1 MADIPA
7 GALPAVPWLV
17 LPQEGEPYLEGHQCG
32 NCGAIFLGQRS
43 VCSKCTARDQMTPVK
58 LPNRGTLYS
67 YTIVHR
73 SYPGVEVPFVSAVV
87 DLENGASVK
96 GNLIEIEPKPENIE
110 MGMPVEIVY
119 RDAGR
124 TDGEGNK
131 YAAYFFRPA
140 GS

>member
-7 GALPAVPWLV
+7 GALPAVSYLK
-17 LPQEGEPYLEGHQCG
+17 LSENGEPYLEGHKCG
-32 NCGAIFLGQRS
+32 NCGAVFLGERS
-43 VCSKCTARDQMTPVK
+43 VCSKCAARDRMAPVK

-67 YTIVHR
+67 FTIVHR

-87 DLENGASVK
+87 DLEGGGSVK
-96 GNLIEIEPKPENIE
+96 GNLINIDPRPEAIE
-110 MGMPVEIVY
+110 MGMPVEIVF

-131 YAAYFFRPA
+131 YVAFFFQPA
-140 GS
+140 NR